1 MAGSKGGIGK
11 CPMATPKAEKW
22 AENELLSKN
31 KKDVKRKFTQEAF
44 IRDDISMTVE
54 YKALQDE
61 ELYEEE
67 LS

>member
-1 MAGSKGGIGK
+1 
-11 CPMATPKAEKW
+11 MATPKAEKW

-54 YKALQDE
+54 QKALQDE